1 MHVGTK
7 YFDDN
12 WFLSGVGERKLTH
25 VMDFIDSA
33 IYLKEKGLATKIG
46 VLGVGES
53 GSVTALA
60 STFTE
65 PLLFDCAVSHVT
77 IAWVVIMTYRI
88 RSLTSSL
95 TSSTILNRDRPN
107 RQLRISRPHITPS

>member
-1 MHVGTK
+1 MGSVCATLSSEVLSSSFLNDYNIGTK

-33 IYLKEKGLATKIG
+33 IYLKEKGLAPKLG
-46 VLGVGES
+46 VLGLGES

-60 STFTE
+60 STFSE
-65 PLLFDCAVSHVT
+65 PLLFDCAVAHV
-77 IAWVVIMTYRI
+77 
-88 RSLTSSL
+88 
-95 TSSTILNRDRPN
+95 
-107 RQLRISRPHITPS
+107 

>member
-1 MHVGTK
+1 MLTLNHVGTK

-33 IYLKEKGLATKIG
+33 IYLKEKGLATKLG

-65 PLLFDCAVSHVT
+65 PLLFDCAVAHVT
-77 IAWVVIMTYRI
+77 IEC
-88 RSLTSSL
+88 
-95 TSSTILNRDRPN
+95 
-107 RQLRISRPHITPS
+107 